1 MRTWKL
7 VAGILSIVLCMIV
20 LFQSCAVGIANTLE
34 ESGDF
39 GGTAGLLVALL
50 LLAGGIVSIA
60 TRNSREKGGSAALV
74 ILFGLAAALAFSNA
88 AVLFSRFPLPERTV
102 PPHIF
107 YQPCTFQLAAEYH
120 ICFPQSEL
128 R

>member
-50 LLAGGIVSIA
+50 LLAGG
-60 TRNSREKGGSAALV
+60 
-74 ILFGLAAALAFSNA
+74 
-88 AVLFSRFPLPERTV
+88 
-102 PPHIF
+102 
-107 YQPCTFQLAAEYH
+107 
-120 ICFPQSEL
+120 
-128 R
+128 

>member
-60 TRNSREKGGSAALV
+60 TRNSREKGGSVALV
-74 ILFGLAAALAFSNA
+74 ILFGLAAVLAFSNA
-88 AVLFSRFPLPERTV
+88 AVYQDLTV
-102 PPHIF
+102 WAVWCVINAGMAVIA
-107 YQPCTFQLAAEYH
+107 LVKA
-120 ICFPQSEL
+120 
-128 R
+128 